1 VIAPAEWIREIQP
14 GAITLER
21 WNPYRP
27 GVPAFTA
34 ARDDAEIAAELGARL
49 QADPALSAVQA
60 HVDRSV
66 AQLSG
71 NVATIADKAAA
82 EAIARAT
89 PGVIDTENA
98 ISADTALFGRITA
111 ALADDRRTA
120 LVPIEVIVDRGVV
133 TLKGTVP
140 TPAIK
145 EAAAAIARRQT
156 GVVTVIN
163 ELEIRHEE
171 PNPALII
178 GSLPH

>member
-1 VIAPAEWIREIQP
+1 
-14 GAITLER
+14 
-21 WNPYRP
+21 
-27 GVPAFTA
+27 
-34 ARDDAEIAAELGARL
+34 
-49 QADPALSAVQA
+49 
-60 HVDRSV
+60 
-66 AQLSG
+66 
-71 NVATIADKAAA
+71 
-82 EAIARAT
+82 
-89 PGVIDTENA
+89 VIDTENA